1 MDIGYGVDF
10 LLEPFKI
17 VTGIVAPIDRVNVDT
32 DQIVPKQ
39 FLKLTQKTGYGQ
51 YLFYDWRYDIHGN
64 PRHEF
69 VLNQPRYHGSK
80 VLLARANFGSGSSRE
95 HAVWAILEYGFRVVI
110 APSFSDI
117 FYNNCLQN
125 GVLPISLSDEKV
137 EDLFRKV
144 YSVDGYYITVNLEEQ
159 SITGPEIDLISFDM
173 EPFPR
178 KKLLEGLD
186 EVAWTLQHEK
196 HITKYETRRW
206 DSNEILAISQRRS
219 KKEQGSSGDKF

>member
-1 MDIGYGVDF
+1 MDIGYGGYF

-17 VTGIVAPIDRVNVDT
+17 VTGMVAPIDRVNVDT

-39 FLKLTQKTGYGQ
+39 FLKLTQRTGYGQ
-51 YLFYDWRYDIHGN
+51 YLFYDWRYDSQGN
-64 PRHEF
+64 PRNEF

-95 HAVWAILEYGFRVVI
+95 HAVWAILDYGFRVVI

-125 GVLPISLSDEKV
+125 GVLPVSLSYEKV
-137 EDLFRKV
+137 ESLFRKV
-144 YSVDGYYITVNLEEQ
+144 YSVDGYYLTINLEEQ
-159 SITGPEIDLISFDM
+159 SITGPEIELIPFDI

-186 EVAWTLQHEK
+186 EVAWTLQHET
-196 HITKYETRRW
+196 HITEYETRRW
-206 DSNEILAISQRRS
+206 DSNQVLPVSHGRN
-219 KKEQGSSGDKF
+219 KKEQMSASDQF